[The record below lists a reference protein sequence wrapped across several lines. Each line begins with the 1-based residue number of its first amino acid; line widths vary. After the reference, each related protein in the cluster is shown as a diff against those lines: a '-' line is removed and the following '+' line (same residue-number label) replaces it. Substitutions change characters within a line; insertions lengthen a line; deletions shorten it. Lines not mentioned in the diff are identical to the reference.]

1 MLLLWAAIGVFPRCV
16 RGVARG
22 GARARSHCRANCQLT
37 WGGLTVYPQ
46 PSKCD
51 RRARCHTLRRP
62 LRAPFYLIAQPPHDP
77 DGLPDVRFAESDAH
91 RRGDR
96 QEAGVELAVAHVTSR
111 RKLHQLRAPVF
122 RIVDELDESRGRK
135 LIRQPLHALTARW
148 PHVGDLRHGQ
158 WTKQREATHEA
169 ERTAAPAGDEP
180 CLLAER
186 PYPEEALGHF
196 EHQFGDRL
204 GLAVDD

>member
-1 MLLLWAAIGVFPRCV
+1 MSPTRM
-16 RGVARG
+16 R
-22 GARARSHCRANCQLT
+22 
-37 WGGLTVYPQ
+37 
-46 PSKCD
+46 
-51 RRARCHTLRRP
+51 HTIRRP
-62 LRAPFYLIAQPPHDP
+62 LRAPFDLIAQSPHDL
-77 DGLPDVRFAESDAH
+77 DCLPDVRFAETDAH
-91 RRGDR
+91 RGGDR
-96 QEAGVELAVAHVTSR
+96 QEASVELAVARVTSR

-122 RIVDELDESRGRK
+122 RIVDELDEPLGRG
-135 LIRQPLHALTARW
+135 LITSW
-148 PHVGDLRHGQ
+148 GG
-158 WTKQREATHEA
+158 EATHEA